1 MSNTNVHSIF
11 FSPTGTTQKT
21 ICAISKGTG
30 RSLGQTLDITVGL
43 SDGATQ
49 FTDDDLVIVGM
60 PVYGGRLPAL
70 AVERFKAI
78 EGKNTAVVPI
88 VVYGNRAYGDALLEL
103 SDLCT
108 AQGFRIVAAGAFL
121 GEHSFS
127 SAELPIAPGR
137 PDEQD
142 LQSAEQFGSQI
153 SQLLGTCESVQL
165 EPPSLPG
172 NHPYKPAMQP
182 AGAATDVDRQT
193 CTHCGMCVE
202 SCPAQAISMT
212 DTGPVIDADDCIWCL
227 ACLRNCP
234 VNAHS
239 IALPKLNATAQRLH
253 GACQERREPESF
265 MKKLRSATT

>member
-1 MSNTNVHSIF
+1 MSNTNVHFIF
-11 FSPTGTTQKT
+11 FSPTGTTQTT
-21 ICAISKGTG
+21 IRAIGKGIG
-30 RSLGQTLDITVGL
+30 RSLGQTLDIMLGL
-43 SDGATQ
+43 PEGATQ
-49 FTDDDLVIVGM
+49 FTEDDLVIVGM

-78 EGKNTAVVPI
+78 AGKNTAVVPV

-108 AQGFRIVAAGAFL
+108 AQGFRTVAAGAFL

-153 SQLLGTCESVQL
+153 SKLLDTCESVAQL

-182 AGAATDVDRQT
+182 AGAATDVDSQT

-202 SCPAQAISMT
+202 SCPTQAISMT
-212 DTGPVIDADDCIWCL
+212 DTGPVTDADECIWCM

-234 VNAHS
+234 VNARS
-239 IALPKLNATAQRLH
+239 IALPKLIATAQRLH
-253 GACQERREPESF
+253 GACQERREPEIF
-265 MKKLRSATT
+265 MKN